1 MTSAWYRVENVQT
14 VDSPALLV
22 YPDRVR
28 ENVRRMIEMA
38 GGTARLRP
46 HVKTH
51 KMPQVIRMQL
61 EAGIEKFKC
70 ATPAEAE
77 MVARAGGRDVFLA
90 YQLLGPKIERF
101 VRLVKEFPQTKF
113 LALADDE
120 GAIRALS
127 ARLAAEKLSA
137 EVLLDIDNGMGR
149 SGVPPGERA
158 FALYR
163 LVGDVPGLR
172 PGGLHVYDGQH
183 RDRDLGQRTKH
194 CDEAF
199 APVEA
204 LRKELL
210 AAGLEVPRVVAGG
223 TPTFPCHARRADVE
237 CSPGTCVFW
246 DANYGGKFPDL
257 EFLHAAVLL
266 TRVISKPG
274 SGATGGATESAGG
287 AASYRLCMDLGYKA
301 VSPDNPDPRVVFL
314 ELPDAKTVIHNEEHL
329 TIETSAAERFRPG
342 DVLYGIPFHVCP
354 TVALHQQAVVVE
366 GGRASERWAVVA
378 RDRFLGA

>member
-1 MTSAWYRVENVQT
+1 MTTAWYRVANEAEI
-14 VDSPALLV
+14 DSPALLV

-61 EAGIEKFKC
+61 EAGIDKFKC

-77 MVARAGGRDVFLA
+77 MVARCGARDVFLA

-101 VRLVKEFPQTKF
+101 AALVKQFPQTKF

-120 GAIRALS
+120 AAIRALS
-127 ARLAAEKLSA
+127 ARLAAEKLLSA

-158 FALYR
+158 KALYR
-163 LVGDVPGLR
+163 LLAELPGVR

-183 RDRDLGQRTKH
+183 RDRDPAERTKH

-204 LRKELL
+204 LQKKLV
-210 AAGLEVPRVVAGG
+210 AAGLPVPRVVAGG
-223 TPTFPCHARRADVE
+223 TPTFPCHARRRDVE

-246 DANYGGKFPDL
+246 DASYAGKFPDL
-257 EFLHAAVLL
+257 VFLHAAVLL
-266 TRVISKPG
+266 TRVISKPRPG
-274 SGATGGATESAGG
+274 PTGAG
-287 AASYRLCMDLGYKA
+287 RLCLDLGYKA
-301 VSPDNPDPRVVFL
+301 VSPDNPDPRVAFL
-314 ELPDAKTVIHNEEHL
+314 DLPDAKPIIHNEEHL
-329 TIETSAAERFRPG
+329 TIETSAAERFQPG
-342 DVLYGIPFHVCP
+342 DVLYAIPFHVCP
-354 TVALHQQAVVVE
+354 TVALHQHAVVID
-366 GGRASERWAVVA
+366 GGRATERWPVVA
-378 RDRFLGA
+378 RDRFLSA